1 MLDSEVI
8 KEISETVG
16 EHYITAV
23 SKDEYNFRFGYW
35 RRINKDE
42 LESLLPQYSI
52 IEEEVLEDEDCGVLY
67 DYIIKKK

>member
-23 SKDEYNFRFGYW
+23 SKDKYNFRFGYW

-42 LESLLPQYSI
+42 LQSLLPQYSI
-52 IEEEVLEDEDCGVLY
+52 VEVEVLEDEDCGILY
-67 DYIIKKK
+67 DYIVEKK